1 MPDELNVPVGETGQ
15 TDSARADAGAG
26 TAPDSVPNLVAGHG
40 AKSVTEAPFV
50 PVEGRLHRADLE
62 ERVKIASRLRK
73 AGAIAPVNLLP
84 LLILLLAACGKR
96 QPDVSDTPDPDAD
109 PDPDPDPDPET
120 AKRCLSIWTRA
131 ISQITRISPSPR
143 KTCQAWQI
151 SCNLTSH
158 PRPDISGGG
167 CVSGNVCPEMFA
179 LDCLLRECLP
189 GNVCPGMFAPG
200 LFAPAHLPGIVCF
213 GPFALARLSGNV
225 NRRRI
230 SS

>member
-15 TDSARADAGAG
+15 TDSARADTGAG

-109 PDPDPDPDPET
+109 PDPDPET

-167 CVSGNVCPEMFA
+167 CVSGNVCPGAFA
-179 LDCLLRECLP
+179 RDCLLRP
-189 GNVCPGMFAPG
+189 
-200 LFAPAHLPGIVCF
+200 VCF
-213 GPFALARLSGNV
+213 GPFVREC
-225 NRRRI
+225 
-230 SS
+230 